1 MTCVK
6 AGRVVLT
13 LVMLTLVNID
23 FTILASET
31 FVTNA
36 SVGFWSVFE
45 ASAIVEAG
53 LKMARVMRE
62 IADGSTPTSGAL
74 ALEADV
80 HREAASVVLAR
91 KREAVV
97 DAENFKGFEQ
107 VRPLQA
113 FALVDG
119 VSCHCK
125 SGCLVGAFETV
136 ICPSSVLEIAQRTSE
151 AGFQSCV

>member
-36 SVGFWSVFE
+36 SVGFRSVFE

-53 LKMARVMRE
+53 LEMARVMR
-62 IADGSTPTSGAL
+62 D
-74 ALEADV
+74 
-80 HREAASVVLAR
+80 AR
-91 KREAVV
+91 
-97 DAENFKGFEQ
+97 
-107 VRPLQA
+107 
-113 FALVDG
+113 
-119 VSCHCK
+119 
-125 SGCLVGAFETV
+125 
-136 ICPSSVLEIAQRTSE
+136 
-151 AGFQSCV
+151 